1 MESRSENIKNVE
13 LTLRNKSFQ
22 KIIAKVAVLG
32 LRKFPTKNYEKKR
45 KSRNAEDDEQ
55 DGAGGGG
62 EGGVD
67 QGGVPLERGDRAVEQ
82 EEVNWKVSKGKI
94 FRFGQIDFQK
104 LFLLLTGFRNIPEE
118 KWVQHCTK

>member
-1 MESRSENIKNVE
+1 M
-13 LTLRNKSFQ
+13 
-22 KIIAKVAVLG
+22 AVLG

-45 KSRNAEDDEQ
+45 KNRNAEDDEQ

-104 LFLLLTGFRNIPEE
+104 LFLLLTGFRNIPED
-118 KWVQHCTK
+118 K